1 MSNNYNLNEDELD
14 LKELLSVIWDGKN
27 LIILLTF
34 ITSILGVLVALYT
47 PNVYKSDV
55 LLASASSSSSLSNRA
70 SQYSGLASM
79 AGIPIPLS
87 GNVDETALGIEV
99 LRSFSFFEKFVNKY
113 DLLIPLIATKSW
125 NEESNTL
132 IFDDKLYDSSK
143 KKWVSKLEFSSDGI
157 PSLQYSHRKFLE
169 KISISKDIKTNFVT
183 LSFEHYSPIFAK
195 NIVEL
200 LIVEINEHKRIDDIL
215 QAERSISYLEKE
227 IEDTQLAEVRIGLS
241 ALIQKQ
247 KETVMLANATP
258 EYLFKTASPPIASEL
273 PISPN
278 RPFICI
284 MAFLSGFILS
294 ILLVLFNQF
303 IFQTQSAEKNK

>member
-1 MSNNYNLNEDELD
+1 MSNNDNLNEDEID
-14 LKELLSVIWDGKN
+14 LNELLNVIWDGKK

-34 ITSILGVLVALYT
+34 ITSIAGALLALYT
-47 PNVYKSDV
+47 PNVYKSDAI
-55 LLASASSSSSLSNRA
+55 LASASNSSSLSSMA

-79 AGIPIPLS
+79 AGISIPSS

-99 LRSFSFFEKFVNKY
+99 LRSFSFFENFVSKY
-113 DLLIPLIATKSW
+113 DLLIPLIAGKSW

-132 IFDDKLYDSSK
+132 IFDDELYDSSS
-143 KKWVSKLEFSSDGI
+143 KKWISKLEFSRDGI

-169 KISISKDIKTNFVT
+169 KLSISKNIKTNFVT
-183 LSFEHYSPIFAK
+183 LSFEHYSPLFAK
-195 NIVEL
+195 KIVEL

-215 QAERSISYLEKE
+215 QAERSILYLEKE
-227 IEDTQLAEVRIGLS
+227 IEGTQLAEVRIGLS

-273 PISPN
+273 QISPN

-294 ILLVLFNQF
+294 ILLVLSNQF
-303 IFQTQSAEKNK
+303 IFQPRSTEK